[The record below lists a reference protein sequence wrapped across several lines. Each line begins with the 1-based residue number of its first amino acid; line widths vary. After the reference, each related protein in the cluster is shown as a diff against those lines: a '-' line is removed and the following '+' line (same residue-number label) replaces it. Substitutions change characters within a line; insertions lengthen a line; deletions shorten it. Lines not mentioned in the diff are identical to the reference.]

1 MLNSKRIFVE
11 ALRRYCAERE
21 IAIDIRSDGWLIVM
35 QRGDQRRCAFGYD
48 VGLNSAVAHR
58 IANDKAATA
67 EVLAMANVACVPHT
81 LFLSPEMNQYVSQ
94 PGSWEAML
102 RLLAEHPNGIVVKP
116 NEGTTGES
124 VFMVSTKPALELAV
138 SRIFGSHLSLAI
150 SPRVDIED
158 EVRVVI
164 LDGEPVVLY
173 SKNRP
178 YVVGDGQHS
187 LLELALAATPVA
199 QRSTVLPG
207 MITDLDS
214 ADLDFV
220 LPLGQRRVL
229 NWRHNLDSGARPI
242 LLTGGKAR
250 DACAE
255 IAIRAAKAID
265 IRFASIDVVQVNG
278 AWQVLEI
285 NSGVMMEA
293 LSKLHSDL
301 VYAAY
306 NSALDRLFHG
316 SR

>member
-1 MLNSKRIFVE
+1 
-11 ALRRYCAERE
+11 
-21 IAIDIRSDGWLIVM
+21 
-35 QRGDQRRCAFGYD
+35 
-48 VGLNSAVAHR
+48 
-58 IANDKAATA
+58 
-67 EVLAMANVACVPHT
+67 
-81 LFLSPEMNQYVSQ
+81 
-94 PGSWEAML
+94 
-102 RLLAEHPNGIVVKP
+102 
-116 NEGTTGES
+116 
-124 VFMVSTKPALELAV
+124 
-138 SRIFGSHLSLAI
+138 
-150 SPRVDIED
+150 
-158 EVRVVI
+158 
-164 LDGEPVVLY
+164 
-173 SKNRP
+173 
-178 YVVGDGQHS
+178 
-187 LLELALAATPVA
+187 
-199 QRSTVLPG
+199 

-250 DACAE
+250 DACTE

-301 VYAAY
+301 VYAVY